1 MNLNAYLN
9 RIEFVGDPR
18 PDRATLDALMQAHLR
33 CVPFENLDQQLGA
46 QVSTDVQSA
55 YKKIVEQHRGGWC
68 FELNT
73 LFGWAL
79 SEIGFKVDYLA
90 GHVGRD
96 GSARSAP
103 ADHKFLLV
111 DCCEPLFVDVGFGG
125 SLFRSLPMAPVKAVQ
140 PPYTIEI
147 TREDAGY
154 YRFTE
159 TANGA
164 PFSFDF
170 RPVPVGA
177 DHFEAMNIKLQT
189 DENSPFRRTLTA
201 QTRRQD
207 RHIVL
212 RGRILKTIKAGGVEE
227 TVLPSGEALVSCL
240 KQQFGIDH
248 PDAASLWPQ
257 IAARHSEL
265 FGNSVAEDNK
275 D

>member
-1 MNLNAYLN
+1 MELSAYLN

-18 PDRATLDALMQAHLR
+18 PARATLDALMQAHLR
-33 CVPFENLDQQLGA
+33 CVPFENLDQQLGRHIP
-46 QVSTDVQSA
+46 TDVQSA
-55 YKKIVEQHRGGWC
+55 YKKIVEQYRGGWC

-96 GSARSAP
+96 GSARNAP

-111 DCCEPLFVDVGFGG
+111 DCSEPLLVDVGFGG
-125 SLFRSLPMAPVKAVQ
+125 SLFRSLPIAPVKAVQ
-140 PPYTIEI
+140 APYTIEI

-159 TANGA
+159 TATGE

-170 RPVPVGA
+170 RPIPVSDG
-177 DHFEAMNIKLQT
+177 HFEAINIKLQT

-212 RGRILKTIKAGGVEE
+212 RGRILKTIKADGVEE

-257 IAARHSEL
+257 IATTHNEL
-265 FGNSVAEDNK
+265 FGNGIVEDNK